1 MIAPDEFT
9 EVVDTI
15 DKPIRRNENSMPA
28 EFHVKQ
34 MKHELKEVSDRLKRI
49 YVEEEDENP
58 WSE

>member
-15 DKPIRRNENSMPA
+15 DNLLGAMKIPMPDG
-28 EFHVKQ
+28 FHVKQ

>member
-1 MIAPDEFT
+1 MKIP
-9 EVVDTI
+9 
-15 DKPIRRNENSMPA
+15 MPA

-34 MKHELKEVSDRLKRI
+34 MKHKLKEVSDRLKRI

>member
-15 DKPIRRNENSMPA
+15 DNLLGAMKNPMPA

>member
-15 DKPIRRNENSMPA
+15 DNLLGAMKIPMPA

-34 MKHELKEVSDRLKRI
+34 MKHELKEVSDRFSNSNTVKI
-49 YVEEEDENP
+49 GID
-58 WSE
+58 